1 MKTDAQLQ
9 QDVIAE
15 LEWEPSVDAVRIG
28 VTVEG
33 GIVTLDGHVN
43 SYAEKWDAERA
54 GQRVSGV
61 RALANKMDVSL
72 PRSSHRNDA
81 DIALAAENAMLWTTF
96 LPRQTVKVVV
106 EDGWITL
113 SGELDWDYQR
123 QAAAAT
129 VRHLMGVRG
138 VSDQIAIKP
147 QASSGA
153 VKSGIEAALKRR
165 TRVDAQQIQ
174 VEVQGGDV
182 TLTGTVHSWAERDL
196 AIHSA
201 WGTPGVTS
209 VVDRLTFGA

>member
-15 LEWEPSVDAVRIG
+15 LEWEPSVDATRVG
-28 VTVEG
+28 VAVVSGT
-33 GIVTLDGHVN
+33 VTLDGHVN
-43 SYAEKWDAERA
+43 SHAEKWHAERA
-54 GQRVSGV
+54 ARRVSGV
-61 RALANKMDVSL
+61 RALVIKMDVSL

-96 LPRQTVKVVV
+96 LPRQAVKVVV

-123 QAAAAT
+123 QAAFAT
-129 VRHLMGVRG
+129 VSQLMGVRG
-138 VSDQIAIKP
+138 VNDHITIKP
-147 QASSGA
+147 QASAGA
-153 VKSGIEAALKRR
+153 VKPGIEAALRR
-165 TRVDAQQIQ
+165 RAGAEAPRIQ

-182 TLTGTVHSWAERDL
+182 TLSGTVHSWAEHDL
-196 AIHSA
+196 ALHTA

-209 VVDRLTFGA
+209 VADRLTFGA